1 MPLPRQLRLR
11 VLEALEERV
20 KQFRTREA
28 IHPLRTPRD
37 PIPLEEV
44 VLQAIPDDHRG
55 FDEASLRSRTLLTL
69 KWDAVTW
76 TAWVITL
83 PSGVKIYCDSDAEE
97 TRLLASGGRNAGD
110 DSDRL
115 FLMQLAETAGEA
127 FGIGMDP
134 EAPTAVRSSLER
146 AFLVEFFVNLFEGTS
161 AEASIGRALERQAVR
176 ASGPGDELLAAAG
189 RDFKVEVERWLD
201 LVLP

>member
-11 VLEALEERV
+11 VLEALEQRV

-28 IHPLRTPRD
+28 IHPLRTPRE
-37 PIPLEEV
+37 PIPLEQV
-44 VLQAIPDDHRG
+44 VLQALPDDHHG
-55 FDEASLRSRTLLTL
+55 FDESSLRSRTLLTL
-69 KWDAVTW
+69 RWDDEAW

-83 PSGVKIYCDSDAEE
+83 PSGVKLYCDSDAEE

-127 FGIGMDP
+127 FGIGMEA
-134 EAPTAVRSSLER
+134 EAPTAVRSSLDR
-146 AFLVEFFVNLFEGTS
+146 AFLAEFFVNLFEGTD
-161 AEASIGRALERQAVR
+161 AEASIGRALERR
-176 ASGPGDELLAAAG
+176 AGDTAGPEEELRAAAG
-189 RDFKVEVERWLD
+189 RDFRVEVERWLD